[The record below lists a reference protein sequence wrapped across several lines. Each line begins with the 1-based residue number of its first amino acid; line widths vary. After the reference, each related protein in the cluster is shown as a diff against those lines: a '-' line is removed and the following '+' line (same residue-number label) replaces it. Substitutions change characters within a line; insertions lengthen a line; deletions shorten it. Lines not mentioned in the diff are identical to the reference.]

1 MDTNRMP
8 TLTRDGDIAVL
19 NIGDGEN
26 RFSPEWLEAMH
37 SCIDELETIGSPVAL
52 VTVADGKFWS
62 NGLDLDWLMSHTE
75 QAEWYVDTVQRLL
88 SRVLVAPMPTVAA
101 IQGHC
106 FAAGGML
113 AMAHDWRV
121 MRADRGFF
129 CLPEVDL
136 NLPFPPGMDALL
148 RAKLT
153 PNTAVESMTT
163 GRRYGGVDALAAGI
177 VTAAV
182 PETEIYTAA
191 AELVRPL
198 SGKASA
204 NLGVIKATMF
214 AEAVQMLS
222 VVHRPQSAGQPPT
235 AS

>member
-1 MDTNRMP
+1 VP
-8 TLTRDGDIAVL
+8 TVSRDGDVAIL
-19 NIGDGEN
+19 NIGNDEN
-26 RFSPEWLEAMH
+26 RFSPAWLESMH
-37 SCIDELETIGSPVAL
+37 SCLDEIESFGSPAAL

-62 NGLDLDWLMSHTE
+62 NGLDLDWLMSHTD

-153 PNTAVESMTT
+153 PATAIESMTT
-163 GRRYGGVDALAAGI
+163 GRRYGGEDALAAGL

-182 PETEIYTAA
+182 PEAEVLTAA
-191 AELVRPL
+191 VELVRPL
-198 SGKASA
+198 TGKASP
-204 NLGVIKATMF
+204 NLGVIKSTMF
-214 AEAVQMLS
+214 AEAVGMLA
-222 VVHRPQSAGQPPT
+222 VVHRPQSAG
-235 AS
+235 

>member
-1 MDTNRMP
+1 MP
-8 TLTRDGDIAVL
+8 TITRDGDVAVL
-19 NIGDGEN
+19 NLGADEN
-26 RFSPEWLEAMH
+26 RFSPAWLESMH
-37 SCIDELETIGSPVAL
+37 KCVDELEGLGSPAAL

-62 NGLDLDWLMSHTE
+62 NGLDLDWLMSHTD

-106 FAAGGML
+106 FAAGGIL

-136 NLPFPPGMDALL
+136 NLPFPTGMDALL
-148 RAKLT
+148 RAKLS
-153 PNTAVESMTT
+153 PAAAIECMTT
-163 GRRYGGVDALAAGI
+163 GRRYGGDDALAAGL
-177 VTAAV
+177 VTASV
-182 PETEIYTAA
+182 PAPEVLGTAIEI
-191 AELVRPL
+191 VRPL
-198 SGKASA
+198 TGKASA

-214 AEAVQMLS
+214 AEAVRKLA
-222 VVHRPQSAGQPPT
+222 VVDRPQSAG
-235 AS
+235 

>member
-1 MDTNRMP
+1 
-8 TLTRDGDIAVL
+8 
-19 NIGDGEN
+19 
-26 RFSPEWLEAMH
+26 MH
-37 SCIDELETIGSPVAL
+37 ECLDEIEGMGSPAAL
-52 VTVADGKFWS
+52 VTMADGKFWS

-75 QAEWYVDTVQRLL
+75 QGEWYVDTVQRLL

-148 RAKLT
+148 RAKLS
-153 PNTAVESMTT
+153 PATAIESMTT
-163 GRRYGGVDALAAGI
+163 GRRYGGDDALAAGL

-182 PETEIYTAA
+182 PEAEVLSASLEI
-191 AELVRPL
+191 VRPL
-198 SGKASA
+198 TGKASP
-204 NLGVIKATMF
+204 NLGVIKSTMF
-214 AEAVQMLS
+214 AEAVGMLA
-222 VVHRPQSAGQPPT
+222 VVHRPKSAG
-235 AS
+235 

>member
-1 MDTNRMP
+1 MP
-8 TLTRDGDIAVL
+8 TLTRDGEVAVL
-19 NIGDGEN
+19 DIGDDEN
-26 RFSPEWLEAMH
+26 RFTPDWLKAMH
-37 SCIDELETIGSPVAL
+37 GCLDELDGMPSPVAL
-52 VTVADGKFWS
+52 VTKADGKFWS
-62 NGLDLDWLMSHTE
+62 NGLDLDWLMSHTGE
-75 QAEWYVDTVQRLL
+75 AEWYVDTVQRLL
-88 SRVLVAPMPTVAA
+88 SRILSIGMPTVAA

-153 PNTAVESMTT
+153 PNTAVEAMTT
-163 GRRYGGVDALAAGI
+163 GRRYGGDDALAAGI

-182 PETEIYTAA
+182 HETEVLSAA
-191 AELVRPL
+191 LELVRPL
-198 SGKASA
+198 AAKASA

-214 AEAVQMLS
+214 ADAIAQLG
-222 VVHRPQSAGQPPT
+222 VVHRPQSSA
-235 AS
+235 

>member
-1 MDTNRMP
+1 MDTNWVP
-8 TLTRDGDIAVL
+8 TLSRDGEVAVL
-19 NIGDGEN
+19 NLGGDEN
-26 RFSPEWLEAMH
+26 RFTPEWLDGMH
-37 SCIDELETIGSPVAL
+37 ECLDEIEGLGAPVAL

-62 NGLDLDWLMSHTE
+62 NGLDLDWLTSHADQFE
-75 QAEWYVDTVQRLL
+75 AYVTSVQRLL
-88 SRVLVAPMPTVAA
+88 SRVLTMPMPTVAA

-136 NLPFPPGMDALL
+136 GLPFPPGMDALL

-153 PNTAVESMTT
+153 PSTAVEAMTT
-163 GRRYGGVDALAAGI
+163 GRRYGGEDALAAGI

-182 PETEIYTAA
+182 PETEMQSAA
-191 AELVRPL
+191 VELVRPL
-198 SGKASA
+198 AAKAGP
-204 NLGVIKATMF
+204 NLGVIKSTMF
-214 AEAVQMLS
+214 AEAVRMLAT
-222 VVHRPQSAGQPPT
+222 VHHPS
-235 AS
+235 